1 MLMMALIQRTLL
13 GERGARLKR
22 TMVSCA
28 AVALTAVVTW
38 VCAEFGLIGESSL
51 ESVMMAFAGVAGA
64 VLVAVS
70 LAHDFDLGPDKGVV
84 GLTLAAFLVVA
95 GALLAAVALP
105 PLRLM
110 VLVTML
116 LAVTFAGLYLRRPQ
130 LGWVAMGAWIVY
142 SLALAWRLRAGEIA
156 GAEFEL
162 MTWLGF
168 SVALV
173 LAVLVAGEVAGLR
186 TVLTARTREL
196 EVTLERLHELAMRDD
211 LTGLYNRRQLMDYL
225 HRQKALADRG
235 SLGFAICYVDLDYFK
250 RVNDRFGHTQ
260 GDEVL
265 KAFAALAEK
274 AVREEDFVARL
285 GGEEF
290 ILVLTNASVNDA
302 RRVADRLRRQTQ
314 LMVIDPK
321 EPDFSMTASVGIAAY
336 QPREAIQQLLNRADS
351 AMYTAKTRGRNRVV
365 VAGENEI
372 SGIHGAVGR

>member
-1 MLMMALIQRTLL
+1 MAIVQRSVL
-13 GERGARLKR
+13 RSHGARLKR
-22 TMVSCA
+22 TAMACA
-28 AVALTAVVTW
+28 VVGFYAVVTW
-38 VCAEFGLIGESSL
+38 VCTEFGLITETAIAS
-51 ESVMMAFAGVAGA
+51 
-64 VLVAVS
+64 
-70 LAHDFDLGPDKGVV
+70 P
-84 GLTLAAFLVVA
+84 VVA
-95 GALLAAVALP
+95 GTGAAGLLLIALAGASDFKLAPDRGALVFIMALWMIIAAVLYASIAIV

-110 VLVTML
+110 MLTATL
-116 LAVTFAGLYLRRPQ
+116 LAIAFAGLHLRRPQ
-130 LGWVAMGAWIVY
+130 LGWLAIGAWIVY
-142 SLALAWRLRAGEIA
+142 SLALAWRLNDGETI
-156 GAEFEL
+156 GPHIEL

-168 SVALV
+168 SAGLV
-173 LAVLVAGEVAGLR
+173 IAVVVAGEVAALR
-186 TVLTARTREL
+186 TVLTARTQEL

-225 HRQKALADRG
+225 QRQKALADRG

-265 KAFAALAEK
+265 KAFADIAAK

-290 ILVLTNASVNDA
+290 ILVLTNASVVDA

-321 EPDFSMTASVGIAAY
+321 EPDFSVTASVGIAAY
-336 QPREAIQQLLNRADS
+336 QPREAIQQLLNRADG

-365 VAGENEI
+365 VAGETEI
-372 SGIHGAVGR
+372 SGIDGALRR